1 MSASGLADRP
11 DAFAADPRARQQRA
25 IELSGVGKTF
35 DLGRRATVTAVAE
48 VDLIIARGDFVAI
61 LGPSGCGKSTLLRMM
76 AALELPSSGSLSVF
90 GRDPLELSRAHRLGV
105 AFQDHALLPWLDTRR
120 NIALPYRIA
129 DRPVESTRIE
139 ELINLV
145 GLKGFETAR
154 PKQLSGGMRQ
164 RVAIARAL
172 VLSPDV
178 LLLDEP
184 FGALDAVTRRAM
196 NVELQRIWLRDRITT
211 VLVTHSVEE
220 AVFLA
225 DRVIVMSGRP
235 GRIIEDL
242 PVSFARPRDPILMR
256 NERFHALV
264 DGLTQRLEV
273 PVETA

>member
-11 DAFAADPRARQQRA
+11 DALAADPRARQQPA
-25 IELSGVGKTF
+25 IELSAVGKTF

-48 VDLIIARGDFVAI
+48 VDLTIARGDFVAI

-242 PVSFARPRDPILMR
+242 PVPFARPRDPILMR

-264 DGLTQRLEV
+264 DGLTQRLEA

>member
-1 MSASGLADRP
+1 
-11 DAFAADPRARQQRA
+11 
-25 IELSGVGKTF
+25 VG
-35 DLGRRATVTAVAE
+35 
-48 VDLIIARGDFVAI
+48 VDLSIARGEFVAI

-76 AALELPSSGSLSVF
+76 AALELPSSGTLRVF
-90 GRDPLELSRAHRLGV
+90 GRHPLELSRAHRLGV

-120 NIALPYRIA
+120 NIALPYRLA
-129 DRPVESTRIE
+129 DRPVESARID

-145 GLKGFETAR
+145 GLQGFETAR

-172 VLSPDV
+172 VLRPDV

-225 DRVIVMSGRP
+225 DRVVVMSGRP

-242 PVSFARPRDPILMR
+242 PVPFARPRDPVLMR
-256 NERFHALV
+256 DERFHALV
-264 DGLTQRLEV
+264 DGLTLRLETT
-273 PVETA
+273 PEAA